1 MPSCEIALYMN
12 CILCVVKHLNLLL
25 LASFLYIEFIQC
37 QNKSFVDSLQF
48 QLSLYI
54 AVVLL
59 TMTAGTRKSI
69 PFKHPRSGFYTSG
82 WYLVLV
88 CLSSDIFAQVLV
100 AVCGILLASLYF
112 TGYNN
117 SILHQISL
125 VSPILL
131 ICDMWSKI
139 GATLLSL
146 SSTATHC
153 WCFIIISF
161 FFFLFF
167 FLRRS
172 FLICWR

>member
-54 AVVLL
+54 AVLLL
-59 TMTAGTRKSI
+59 TMTTGTRKSI
-69 PFKHPRSGFYTSG
+69 PFKHPWSGFHTSG
-82 WYLVLV
+82 MLK
-88 CLSSDIFAQVLV
+88 LSYICQVIV
-100 AVCGILLASLYF
+100 SVNYCAPSCCHLY
-112 TGYNN
+112 TLQANA
-117 SILHQISL
+117 ILHQISL
-125 VSPILL
+125 FPPILL
-131 ICDMWSKI
+131 ICDMRSKT

-153 WCFIIISF
+153 WCFIIISY
-161 FFFLFF
+161 L
-167 FLRRS
+167 LEIAKYYKTS
-172 FLICWR
+172 LL